1 MKCNVITLLVVAL
14 SFLCSPPLFA
24 SEQVAAETAEGE
36 QEVTSETETETGE
49 PTVTDE
55 TDTKKENGEEK
66 EKTGTEE
73 EEPDCE

>member
-1 MKCNVITLLVVAL
+1 MKCNVITLLVAL
-14 SFLCSPPLFA
+14 SFLCSPPLL
-24 SEQVAAETAEGE
+24 VAAETAEGE
-36 QEVTSETETETGE
+36 QEVTSETETGE

-55 TDTKKENGEEK
+55 TDTGKENGEEK

>member
-1 MKCNVITLLVVAL
+1 MKCNVTTLLVAL
-14 SFLCSPPLFA
+14 SFLCSPLLLA
-24 SEQVAAETAEGE
+24 AAETAEGE

-55 TDTKKENGEEK
+55 TDTKKENGEE
-66 EKTGTEE
+66 E

>member
-1 MKCNVITLLVVAL
+1 MKCNVTTLLVAL

-24 SEQVAAETAEGE
+24 AEQVAAETAEGE

-55 TDTKKENGEEK
+55 TDTKKENGEE
-66 EKTGTEE
+66 